1 MVDDHLLD
9 FLNCFLEEYYEN
21 YSDMF
26 DLVYDFNED
35 NNEYENMARDNIL
48 FNKYLNDFKS
58 NDSAIKLYDEIGI
71 ENVRK
76 ISLLAYLLLVPI
88 YCKMLLSL
96 IKLIIASSVIPS
108 AIICLVSSSALANLF
123 NMKYIPVSTSALSH
137 FINNGSST

>member
-1 MVDDHLLD
+1 MKCDDGVGNLSAIYFKGFLGINKVEPRLLSSLYNKNS
-9 FLNCFLEEYYEN
+9 FCFLEEYYEN

-48 FNKYLNDFKS
+48 LNKYLNDFKS

-76 ISLLAYLLLVPI
+76 ISLLAYLFCEYYYFIMDKFNELENDSNI
-88 YCKMLLSL
+88 L
-96 IKLIIASSVIPS
+96 IRIR
-108 AIICLVSSSALANLF
+108 N
-123 NMKYIPVSTSALSH
+123 
-137 FINNGSST
+137 